1 MGARNAAGG
10 VLGFIMDTCCGCLL
24 LCSCEQGH
32 PVEKIKKNNL
42 KYWKI

>member
-10 VLGFIMDTCCGCLL
+10 VLGFIMDTRCGCLL
-24 LCSCEQGH
+24 LCSCAPGH
-32 PVEKIKKNNL
+32 PVDKIKKNDL